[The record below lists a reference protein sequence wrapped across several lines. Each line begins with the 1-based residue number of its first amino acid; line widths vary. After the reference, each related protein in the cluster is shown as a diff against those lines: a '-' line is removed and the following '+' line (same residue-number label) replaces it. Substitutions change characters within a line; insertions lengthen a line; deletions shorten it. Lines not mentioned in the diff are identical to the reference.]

1 MSKKKIIFRGQI
13 SPIMSAIRMG
23 GDVMR
28 ISFDVPLMERIN
40 AIGLLALTDQPL
52 MLTVEVDKTA
62 TAAATTKKEKG
73 EWGQY
78 WHFMR
83 KPDSLGCNFTTFP
96 DIQEFLD
103 TDSDADRVHEAL
115 RAYFKVDSLTT
126 VSPEQFNQFV
136 KDNGLSEGLI
146 TMSRNAEAKAAEKQ
160 GALVS

>member
-1 MSKKKIIFRGQI
+1 MAAKIIFRGQI

-52 MLTVEVDKTA
+52 LVTIEPDKTA
-62 TAAATTKKEKG
+62 ATPQPKEKG
-73 EWGQY
+73 IYSEFWRLMVVKGVKTY
-78 WHFMR
+78 
-83 KPDSLGCNFTTFP
+83 PDL
-96 DIQEFLD
+96 QEVLD
-103 TDSDADRVHEAL
+103 CTPERVWDALHAAFETETM
-115 RAYFKVDSLTT
+115 ST
-126 VSPEQFNQFV
+126 VSPRQFEQFV